1 MDEELALH
9 VESLRQIQSNLYQK
23 YGLKDIY
30 SNSKIYEI
38 MIANELNHMPIAG
51 HSGTRNGKTADGEF
65 EYKHFK
71 ESSSNHSWT
80 FNDYSDTVIAKLKN
94 AHQVIFAHIDDTD
107 RNRPTFDWYLGVD
120 GATCSAYLKR
130 RTEDLLRSQPKGR
143 PNARRMI
150 NLSPSQIERDLGIPK
165 TQVVS
170 IGQSGRFTTYLDKIM
185 RISMDVESITG
196 ISQIQTSNK
205 LWEML
210 TAVPLGHRVLTEQS
224 GHDAIDTSG
233 NYYEYKVAVSHSWQF
248 QDISD
253 TVLTKYENDKAII
266 LSVVDKERLAVLKI
280 YVADSKDVVPYL
292 RRKRNEKESRYRAQ
306 GKEVRRRQVCL
317 SGGDLRKIPALE
329 YSIGPRRP

>member
-1 MDEELALH
+1 MDEALALH
-9 VESLRQIQSNLYQK
+9 VESLRRIQSELYRE

-38 MIANELNHMPIAG
+38 IIANELHHMPIAG
-51 HSGTRNGKTADGEF
+51 HSGTRNGRTADGEF

-80 FNDYSDTVIAKLKN
+80 FNDYSDAVIEKLKN
-94 AHQVIFAHIDDTD
+94 VHQVIFAHIDDAD

-120 GATCSAYLKR
+120 GETCSTYLKG
-130 RTEDLLRSQPKGR
+130 RTEDLLRKQPKGR

-150 NLSPSQIERDLGIPK
+150 NLSPRQIGRDLNIPR
-165 TQVVS
+165 TQVAP
-170 IGQSGRFTTYLDKIM
+170 IGQRGRFTAHLNEIM
-185 RISMDVESITG
+185 RISMDVEAITD

-210 TAVPLGHRVLTEQS
+210 TSIPLGHHVLTEQS
-224 GHDAIDTSG
+224 GHDAVDASG

-253 TVLTKYENDKAII
+253 RVLAKYENDKAIV
-266 LSVVDKERLAVLKI
+266 LSVVDKTRLTVLKI
-280 YVADSKDVVPYL
+280 YVADSKDIVPYL
-292 RRKRNEKESRYRAQ
+292 RSKRDEKERRYKAQ
-306 GKEVRRRQVCL
+306 GKEVRRRQVSL
-317 SGGDLRKIPALE
+317 SRGDLRKIPALE
-329 YSIGPRRP
+329 YHVRAGRL